1 MPPLWQYF
9 SRVQGRRVHSGLQR
23 ARIMD
28 PTAFLLQTR
37 TFLGSHEG
45 AITALLDLH
54 LILGEGP
61 VGLTARHS
69 S

>member
-1 MPPLWQYF
+1 
-9 SRVQGRRVHSGLQR
+9 
-23 ARIMD
+23 MD